1 MDAIRE
7 EDGLDKSKHGV
18 GGRREGG
25 RKTPRVH
32 MSQET
37 DLGKLSSAESQ
48 GTVHVGISLTSRGAE
63 DVFSCRREIRFIQWR
78 GSLSAG
84 G

>member
-32 MSQET
+32 MSQAT
-37 DLGKLSSAESQ
+37 DLRKLSSTGPQ
-48 GTVHVGISLTSRGAE
+48 GTVHVGISITSRGAK
-63 DVFSCRREIRFIQWR
+63 DVFSCRREIRVIRWR
-78 GSLSAG
+78 GSLRAG